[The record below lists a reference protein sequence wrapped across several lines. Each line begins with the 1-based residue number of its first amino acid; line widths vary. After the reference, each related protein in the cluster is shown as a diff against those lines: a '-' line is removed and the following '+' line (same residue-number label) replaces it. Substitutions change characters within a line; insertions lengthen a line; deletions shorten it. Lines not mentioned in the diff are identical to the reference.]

1 MAFVGNSPPSFL
13 RLQGCIDENT
23 LVWGQGLFDWLPAKN
38 IKLLLPMIRTP
49 EGECKPLIILTLHT
63 LTFTSGAGGKYGGL
77 VRVMPSPSPG
87 VRYNRHLPMIATVLI
102 PPKYRVAMVV
112 FLTP

>member
-1 MAFVGNSPPSFL
+1 MHTITVICG
-13 RLQGCIDENT
+13 
-23 LVWGQGLFDWLPAKN
+23 
-38 IKLLLPMIRTP
+38 P
-49 EGECKPLIILTLHT
+49 EGECRSPVTLTLHILA
-63 LTFTSGAGGKYGGL
+63 LTMGAGGKYGCL